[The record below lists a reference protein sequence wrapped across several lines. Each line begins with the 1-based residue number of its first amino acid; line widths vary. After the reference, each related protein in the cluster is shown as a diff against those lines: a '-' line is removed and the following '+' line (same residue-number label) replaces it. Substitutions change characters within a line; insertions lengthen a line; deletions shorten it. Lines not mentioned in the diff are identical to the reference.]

1 MAATNFRHKRVQQE
15 LDDLPPSA
23 KQSTVTKLKDH
34 DGRSF
39 KMTGFKQTKKIL
51 RVAGVLLLLMMVMG
65 ANMSA
70 QSLNPVPW
78 PTPAAVPP
86 AMIQEPSYQTRP
98 AGILF
103 SGQIQSAT
111 LDASPGLC
119 NKDVNTAPTPDNPPL
134 PNDC

>member
-1 MAATNFRHKRVQQE
+1 MGPTNFRHNMVRAALE
-15 LDDLPPSA
+15 DFPLSA
-23 KQSTVTKLKDH
+23 RQNMTTKLKDD

-39 KMTGFKQTKKIL
+39 NMMGFEQMKNIF
-51 RVAGVLLLLMMVMG
+51 RVAGVLLLMMVMG
-65 ANMSA
+65 ASMSA

-98 AGILF
+98 AGVLF

-119 NKDVNTAPTPDNPPL
+119 NKDDNPAPTPDNPPL